1 MKTLKD
7 KKIIAFL
14 SLMVFAFTPFTA
26 FATDMWAETPDL
38 NNNDNVPIV
47 GTGSSI
53 FIHESPEVDMWAETP
68 NLFTEREEH
77 GVYIDTES
85 LFVSDFNPA
94 MYAETPDLNTTS
106 AAPQVLRVESILI
119 AKVGNFRAF
128 YETINTKI
136 VEICTQN
143 TAL

>member
-1 MKTLKD
+1 
-7 KKIIAFL
+7 
-14 SLMVFAFTPFTA
+14 
-26 FATDMWAETPDL
+26 
-38 NNNDNVPIV
+38 V

-53 FIHESPEVDMWAETP
+53 FIYESPEVDMWAETP

-85 LFVSDFNPA
+85 LFVSDFKPE

-106 AAPQVLRVESILI
+106 AAPRVLRVESNLI

-136 VEICTQN
+136 VEICTQR